1 MHECIRKL
9 LVQTDEESLE
19 CLCRLVTTV
28 GALLEEETNAMIAKG
43 GQTPG
48 FSNLDEYFTSMDKII
63 KEKKTSSRV
72 RFLMQVNNVFIAK
85 NCHFLHVKLKFWY
98 NILVWLY
105 RI

>member
-28 GALLEEETNAMIAKG
+28 GALLEEETNGMIAKG
-43 GQTPG
+43 APG
-48 FSNLDEYFTSMDKII
+48 FSHLDEYFTNMDKII

-72 RFLMQVNNVFIAK
+72 RFLMQVKLSSHSNSK
-85 NCHFLHVKLKFWY
+85 NK
-98 NILVWLY
+98 
-105 RI
+105 

>member
-28 GALLEEETNAMIAKG
+28 GALLEEETKGMIAKG
-43 GQTPG
+43 APG
-48 FSNLDEYFTSMDKII
+48 FSHLDEYFTNMDKII

-72 RFLMQVNNVFIAK
+72 RFLMQVKLSSHSNSK
-85 NCHFLHVKLKFWY
+85 NK
-98 NILVWLY
+98 
-105 RI
+105 